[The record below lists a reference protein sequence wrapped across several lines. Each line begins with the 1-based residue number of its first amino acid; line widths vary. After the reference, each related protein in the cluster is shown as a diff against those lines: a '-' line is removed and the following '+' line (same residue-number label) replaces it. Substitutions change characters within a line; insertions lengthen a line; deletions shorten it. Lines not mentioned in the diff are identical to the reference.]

1 VLKVRKADVRWRSVP
16 FTHPS
21 TFETH
26 FDTIAMEDDLKNKV
40 KFDLESFLKAKQ
52 YYHRLGHV
60 WKRSFLLYG
69 PSGMGKLSFV
79 AVMANF
85 RSYDVFDIDL
95 SKVMNDSD
103 LNFLL
108 LQTMSKSEF

>member
-1 VLKVRKADVRWRSVP
+1 MLNVRKVDVRWRSVP

-40 KFDLESFLKAKQ
+40 KSDLESFLKAKQ
-52 YYHRLGHV
+52 YYHRLGRV

-69 PSGMGKLSFV
+69 PSRTGKLSFV

-103 LNFLL
+103 MNFLL
-108 LQTMSKSEF
+108 FTNDEQV